1 MTQNPR
7 AEGGDRKGD
16 VGPDLRS
23 PRSGLPKRPSIDSV
37 TTINDDGSR
46 YFVHP
51 ADVRGPW
58 TTGRRLVA
66 VVLMAV
72 YVSLPFIPINGAP
85 AVFLD
90 VAHRKFHLFGL
101 TLMFQDLW
109 LLFFLITGLGFT
121 LFLITAI
128 VGRIWCGWACPQ
140 TVFLDHIIRRI
151 ERVIDGDAV
160 ARRKLED
167 APLTAGKA
175 IRRVVKHVLFFVFA
189 ALIAHL
195 FMAYFVSV
203 PELYRMAHRSPLEN
217 WGTFLFVFGMT
228 SALYFDFAW
237 FREQFCIILCPYGRL
252 QSALIDDNSIVIGY
266 DEKRGEPRGKTGTG
280 DCIDCRR
287 CVQVCPTGIDIRQGL
302 QLECIGCE
310 ACIDAC
316 DEVMVRLDRKK
327 GLIRHDSLNAL
338 AGRASKFLRPRLFL
352 YLFFALAGAT
362 VFAFATTQVKPVIL
376 SVLRMQGSPYIR
388 DESVIRNNFYLRLSN
403 KRGSEHT
410 YKIELVSPQAGLQA
424 TGATSAPVTLGPRE
438 EIQEPLILTVPDKDF
453 HGQFDVEVNVVGE
466 SGRVE
471 TSRKIP
477 FLGPF
482 RE

>member
-1 MTQNPR
+1 MK
-7 AEGGDRKGD
+7 A
-16 VGPDLRS
+16 
-23 PRSGLPKRPSIDSV
+23 KRPSTDSV

-51 ADVRGPW
+51 ADVSGPW
-58 TTGRRLVA
+58 TTARRLAGAILLAIYIAMPLV
-66 VVLMAV
+66 
-72 YVSLPFIPINGAP
+72 PINGAP

-90 VAHRKFHLFGL
+90 VIHRKFHLFGI

-109 LLFFLITGLGFT
+109 LLFFLITGVGFT
-121 LFLITAI
+121 LFLVTAI
-128 VGRIWCGWACPQ
+128 IGRVWCGWACPQ

-151 ERVIDGDAV
+151 ERFTDGDAIS
-160 ARRKLED
+160 RRKLD
-167 APLTAGKA
+167 AAPLSAGKFM
-175 IRRVVKHVLFFVFA
+175 RRIVKHGLFFFVA

-195 FMAYFVSV
+195 FLSYFVSI
-203 PELYRMAHRSPLEN
+203 PELYRMMHASPLEN
-217 WGTFLFVFGMT
+217 WGLFLFVFAMT
-228 SALYFDFAW
+228 AALYFDFAW

-252 QSALIDDNSIVIGY
+252 QSALIDDNSVVIGY
-266 DEKRGEPRGKTGTG
+266 DEKRGEPRGKPGDTTG

-302 QLECIGCE
+302 QMECIACA

-352 YLFFALAGAT
+352 YLFFAALGAS
-362 VFAFATTQVKPVIL
+362 VFAFATTQVKPVNL
-376 SVLRMQGSPYIR
+376 SVLRMEGAPYIR
-388 DESVIRNNFYLRLSN
+388 DTSDIRNNFFLRLAN
-403 KRGSEHT
+403 KRSTAHT
-410 YKIELVSPQAGLQA
+410 YTIVLESPQKVLLS
-424 TGATSAPVTLGPRE
+424 TGATSAPIRVEAGGE
-438 EIQEPLILTVPDKDF
+438 VQEPLILTVPDADF
-453 HGQFDVEVNVVGE
+453 RGQFEVDVRVVGE
-466 SGRVE
+466 SGKVE

-482 RE
+482 RQ